1 MNLEFRKVAEE
12 ALSRIA
18 KGDETG
24 VELLYSCMGKW
35 MLLIAKGV
43 TGNKEIA
50 EDAVQESFLRIT
62 ENIDKYEKN
71 TNACAWVCRIVHNTA
86 VNELKKYKGKEYYPI
101 DETEFF
107 SDEESMEKK
116 SESRLLVE
124 QLMKK
129 LDPPILREMICRKYF
144 LDMTVREIAQEIG
157 KSKSYVSKEIL
168 KAEKMMKSFL

>member
-62 ENIDKYEKN
+62 EK
-71 TNACAWVCRIVHNTA
+71 TQMLALGCAVLCTIQR
-86 VNELKKYKGKEYYPI
+86 
-101 DETEFF
+101 
-107 SDEESMEKK
+107 
-116 SESRLLVE
+116 
-124 QLMKK
+124 
-129 LDPPILREMICRKYF
+129 
-144 LDMTVREIAQEIG
+144 
-157 KSKSYVSKEIL
+157 
-168 KAEKMMKSFL
+168 

>member
-86 VNELKKYKGKEYYPI
+86 VNELKKYKGKVIICANSYTNDKQYMI
-101 DETEFF
+101 NSLNDI
-107 SDEESMEKK
+107 KK
-116 SESRLLVE
+116 INPEINVVE
-124 QLMKK
+124 GL
-129 LDPPILREMICRKYF
+129 F
-144 LDMTVREIAQEIG
+144 N
-157 KSKSYVSKEIL
+157 KSALEHIKIL
-168 KAEKMMKSFL
+168 KEK